1 MNQAKPLEATHVGY
15 ANSTHGKPGG
25 NGKEPRLKILGDEF
39 RINLQY
45 IYDMKQKIISP
56 RFLNIIKNKIHAF
69 KGGGPVG

>member
-1 MNQAKPLEATHVGY
+1 MNQAKPPEPTHVGY

-45 IYDMKQKIISP
+45 IYDMKQKIISQDC
-56 RFLNIIKNKIHAF
+56 
-69 KGGGPVG
+69 